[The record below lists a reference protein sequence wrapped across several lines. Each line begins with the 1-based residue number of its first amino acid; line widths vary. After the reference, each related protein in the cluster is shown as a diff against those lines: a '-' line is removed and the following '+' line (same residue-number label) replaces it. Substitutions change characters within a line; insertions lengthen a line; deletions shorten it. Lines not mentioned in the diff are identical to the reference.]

1 MEGALFAWI
10 PTDVRIAALL
20 AIIVAFAALYE
31 FAPLLAAYL
40 YFALAG
46 VVVVLTVN
54 D

>member
-10 PTDVRIAALL
+10 PTDVRIAALV
-20 AIIVAFAALYE
+20 AFIIAFAALYE
-31 FAPLLAAYL
+31 FAPLLALYL

-46 VVVVLTVN
+46 VVVVMVVN